1 MTSPPDRSRA
11 GALFAL
17 LAFGAW
23 GLNPIYFKA
32 VAGIPPLE
40 VLAHRIVWSVVLL
53 LPLAAA
59 GGRWRALVRA
69 AADRRVRRLLLI
81 TTLLL
86 ALNWLTYIWT
96 VASGQVL
103 QASLGYYVTPLLNIA
118 TGVLLLGERLGRLRR
133 LAAALAV
140 AAVLVLAWAGGGVP
154 WIALWLA
161 ASFAAYGYFRKIA
174 AVESLEGL
182 LLETLLLL
190 PAALGWLVWL
200 AAAGTGHFG
209 SGGGTGELLL
219 MLSGPVT
226 ALPLVWFAAA
236 ARRLRLSALGF
247 FQYLAPTGQL
257 LLAVLA
263 YGEPF
268 GPARLAA
275 FALIWAALLL
285 VSLESWQA
293 RRARGG

>member
-1 MTSPPDRSRA
+1 MNSPPDRSRA

-17 LAFGAW
+17 VAFGAW
-23 GLNPIYFKA
+23 GLNPVYFKA

-40 VLAHRIVWSVVLL
+40 VLSHRITWSVVLL
-53 LPLAAA
+53 LPLVVA

-69 AADRRVRRLLLI
+69 AANRRVMRLLLV
-81 TTLLL
+81 TTLML
-86 ALNWLTYIWT
+86 ALNWLLYIWT
-96 VASGQVL
+96 VDSGQVL
-103 QASLGYYVTPLLNIA
+103 QASLGYYITPLVNIA
-118 TGVLLLGERLGRLRR
+118 AGVLLLGERLSRLRQ
-133 LAAALAV
+133 LASALAV
-140 AAVLVLAWAGGGVP
+140 AAVAVLAWAGGGVP
-154 WIALWLA
+154 WIALVLA
-161 ASFAAYGYFRKIA
+161 VSFGAYGFMRKIA

-182 LLETLLLL
+182 LLETLLLV

-200 AAAGTGHFG
+200 AVSGTGRFG
-209 SGGGTGELLL
+209 SGHGTGELLL

-236 ARRLRLSALGF
+236 ARRLRLSVLGF

-268 GPARLAA
+268 GPARMAA

-285 VSLESWQA
+285 VSLESWRA